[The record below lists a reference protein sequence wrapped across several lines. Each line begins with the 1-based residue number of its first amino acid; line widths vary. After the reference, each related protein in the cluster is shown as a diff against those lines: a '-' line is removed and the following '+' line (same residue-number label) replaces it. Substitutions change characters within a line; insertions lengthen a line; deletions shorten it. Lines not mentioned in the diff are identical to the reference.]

1 MAGIFLDF
9 LGFVGVSKQ
18 LFGIVTGG
26 DSIEGGREF
35 GGAQSGVMGGKGSGC
50 KTGLG
55 PSLK

>member
-18 LFGIVTGG
+18 LFGIAKGG

-35 GGAQSGVMGGKGSGC
+35 GGAQSGVMGRKGSGC

-55 PSLK
+55 HH